1 MYESKYSSFLTV
13 LLVIII
19 IAIVGCLAF
28 GGYKVYEQFNSDKD
42 ANQYVNSF
50 IDENKNNTNDT
61 QNTNTNTN
69 TDTNTNVDVEN
80 NEANTNTDT
89 NSLNQVQNTPG
100 GTGGSSTGN
109 SSHTYKGFKVA
120 GTIEIPKINLSYPI
134 LDDASP
140 AAIETAVAMLYGVG
154 PNQVGNTL
162 IIGHNYR
169 NGQFFANNKN
179 LSKGD
184 KVYITD
190 LSGQRLSYT
199 IYDKFETNLE
209 DTEFLTRNT
218 NGAREISLQTC
229 TDDGAL
235 RLVLLAKCDLD
246 S

>member
-13 LLVIII
+13 LLVIVI

-28 GGYKVYEQFNSDKD
+28 GGYKVYQQFNSTKD
-42 ANQYVNSF
+42 ANEFVNSF
-50 IDENKNNTNDT
+50 VENNTN
-61 QNTNTNTN
+61 NITN
-69 TDTNTNVDVEN
+69 TDTNNNTTVDENTAIDEN
-80 NEANTNTDT
+80 N
-89 NSLNQVQNTPG
+89 SFNQVQDTPQG
-100 GTGGSSTGN
+100 SGETSTGGATQ
-109 SSHTYKGFKVA
+109 TYKGFKVV

-134 LDDASP
+134 LAT
-140 AAIETAVAMLYGVG
+140 AGLKEIEVSVGMLWGPG
-154 PNQVGNTL
+154 PNEPGNTL

-179 LSKGD
+179 LSIGD

-199 IYDKFETNLE
+199 IYDKFETATE
-209 DTEFLTRNT
+209 DTEFITRNT

-229 TDDGAL
+229 TDDGSL